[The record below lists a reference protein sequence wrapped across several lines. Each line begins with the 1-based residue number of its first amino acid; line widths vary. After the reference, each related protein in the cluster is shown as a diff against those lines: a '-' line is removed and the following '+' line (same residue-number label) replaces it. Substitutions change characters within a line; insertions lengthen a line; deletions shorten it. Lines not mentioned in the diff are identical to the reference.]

1 MSDSYHLIFSSSTK
15 SDSKTTNYKDFFTSL
30 SDEQINKINQN
41 YKVITVDWLDKVL
54 VDSEMFGDGYFNKNL
69 EKKKVVDDMLDFYLG
84 HKDKPIYK
92 KTDYLCNEKEKICIC
107 NTHAEDFRKIY
118 DRNNYK
124 PGEKYISWIR
134 KSNEHF

>member
-1 MSDSYHLIFSSSTK
+1 MSSNLHDK
-15 SDSKTTNYKDFFTSL
+15 NNYKDFFTSL
-30 SDEQINKINQN
+30 SDSKIEQIRKS
-41 YKVITVDWLDKVL
+41 YKVIDVPYLDPIKVNYT
-54 VDSEMFGDGYFNKNL
+54 MFADKYFQNNPGKEEIINN
-69 EKKKVVDDMLDFYLG
+69 MLDFYLS

-118 DRNNYK
+118 DEQNYK

-134 KSNEHF
+134 RKKDHF